1 MAEIALTN
9 AFCYVGNVDF
19 TTETN
24 TATLNHE
31 VATLDA
37 TTFGS
42 DGWTESASG
51 LKSVSLAYSGFWR
64 NLIDWAYLDIDAGT
78 SRVCTVGPD
87 EVEGLTGVAY
97 MFQARNSQ
105 YNIGGQVGELM
116 PFSVTASGSNSVGV
130 VRGRVAKTTGTVSG
144 TGALGT
150 ALNLGAVS
158 STKSLYATLHLTGTA
173 GTTITVQVQSDDNS
187 GFTTPTT
194 VATLGPL
201 TAIGGTWMTPVPGA
215 LTDTWYRFNVSS
227 ITGTFT
233 VAGAIGIQ

>member
-1 MAEIALTN
+1 MAVISLAN
-9 AFCYVGNVDF
+9 SFCYVGNVDF
-19 TTETN
+19 TTEIN
-24 TATLNHE
+24 TATIGHE

-42 DGWTESASG
+42 DGWSESAAG
-51 LKSVSLAYSGFWR
+51 LKSVNFAYSGFWR
-64 NLIDWAYLDIDAGT
+64 PLNDWGYIDIDAGT
-78 SRVCTVGPD
+78 SRVCTVGPS

-97 MFQARNSQ
+97 MFQATNSQ
-105 YNIGGQVGELM
+105 YSLGGQVGELM
-116 PFSVTASGSNSVGV
+116 PFSVTASGSNGVGV
-130 VRGRVAKTTGTVSG
+130 VRGRVAKTMGAVSA

-150 ALNLGAVS
+150 ALNLGAVA
-158 STKSLYATLHLTGTA
+158 STKSLYATLHITGTA

-201 TAIGGTWMTPVPGA
+201 TAIGGTWMTPVAGA
-215 LTDTWYRFNVSS
+215 LTDTWYRFNVSA